1 LLLLIAGAARVERVA
16 GLVAPASLTLLAP
29 YIRRAWGH
37 RGRFT
42 VAGRGPALLFAIP
55 VLVAFA
61 AAATPAARRFNCL
74 TVAGDWSPDRQ
85 GAAYLVGTSGRLL
98 TTFDWGEYAIW
109 HFGPRLKVSID
120 GRRETVYSN
129 AVINWHLAFERGDAE
144 AAEVVAGLAPDYVW
158 LRSGR
163 TVTKQWLIENGYRVD
178 ADTGASFVAS
188 RGDLPRL
195 TIPGRPLSACFP

>member
-1 LLLLIAGAARVERVA
+1 VERVA
-16 GLVAPASLTLLAP
+16 GLLAPASLTLLAP

-37 RGRFT
+37 HGRFA
-42 VAGRGPALLFAIP
+42 VVGRGPALLFAVP
-55 VLVAFA
+55 ALVAVA
-61 AAATPAARRFNCL
+61 AAAAPAARPFNCL
-74 TVAGDWSPDRQ
+74 TFAGDWSPDRQ
-85 GAAYLVGTSGRLL
+85 GAAYLVGASGRLL

-129 AVINWHLAFERGDAE
+129 SVINWHRAFELGDEE
-144 AAEVVAGLAPDYVW
+144 AANVVAALSPDYVW

-163 TVTKQWLIENGYRVD
+163 TRARQWLLENGYRVD

-195 TIPGRPLSACFP
+195 ATPAQPLDACFP